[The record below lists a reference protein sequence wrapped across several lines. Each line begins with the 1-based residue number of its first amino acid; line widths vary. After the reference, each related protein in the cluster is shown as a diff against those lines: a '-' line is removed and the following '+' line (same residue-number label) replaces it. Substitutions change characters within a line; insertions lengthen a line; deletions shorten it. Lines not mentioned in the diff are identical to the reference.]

1 MKRSLLFIGALSLLI
16 AGCATPQSQMKR
28 ELSEIIVKSDPE
40 VLVVKGGKIE
50 ADVTMKFPQGYFG
63 ERTMLVMTPVLVYG
77 QSQQR
82 TGKPFIYQGEKIMAN
97 YKVVPVGGI
106 NHHESFSLAVKPG
119 WQTDNADVR
128 HT

>member
-106 NHHESFSLAVKPG
+106 SHHESFSFDFQP
-119 WQTDNADVR
+119 
-128 HT
+128 